1 VPERRG
7 ALFSFFQDERTPKCV
22 ADGGSAVALS
32 TGTTPPS
39 GNPGKFVVHKEVD
52 GRYAVIGISRKDE
65 TGKDESVNA
74 PLETPISI
82 TRQQRDATATLQ
94 LIVDTLSARTGVKVK
109 LGTIGLSSDPLHDLE
124 PAIGGT
130 TFRRLTSSA

>member
-82 TRQQRDATATLQ
+82 TRQQRDATATLPNRGYALRENWREGQ
-94 LIVDTLSARTGVKVK
+94 VR
-109 LGTIGLSSDPLHDLE
+109 HDRSVQR
-124 PAIGGT
+124 PFT
-130 TFRRLTSSA
+130 